1 MPSVN
6 LSPVEFSRLKK
17 EIERLKLMVYKDP
30 LTGAFNRRG
39 FTDGVEKMIA
49 AVGKSQAHGR
59 SKDKFNLTMLSI
71 IMLDVDN
78 FKKLN
83 DTYGHDAGDAALKLV
98 AKTLED
104 HVRQSDFVGRWGG
117 EEFVIALLG
126 ANEHDGYIV
135 AEHLRQEI
143 ASQTLRYKNKKITMS
158 ASFGAAELK
167 QKDTLESLIKKA
179 DKAMYSAKTT
189 GKNKVVKFSGIN

>member
-1 MPSVN
+1 MLGIKLTSVE
-6 LSPVEFSRLKK
+6 VSRLKK
-17 EIERLKLMVYKDP
+17 EIARLKLLAYKDP
-30 LTGAFNRRG
+30 LTGVLNRRG
-39 FTDGVEKMIA
+39 FTEEVEKMIA
-49 AVGKSQAHGR
+49 AAEQKQSHGR
-59 SKDKFNLTMLSI
+59 SKTKFSLTAISL
-71 IMLDVDN
+71 IMLDIDN

-83 DTYGHDAGDAALKLV
+83 DTYGHDAGDAALKFV

-126 ANEHDGYIV
+126 ANENDGAFV

-143 ASQTLRYKNKKITMS
+143 AGLTLKHKNRRISLT
-158 ASFGAAELK
+158 ASLGATEFK
-167 QKDTLESLIKKA
+167 QRDTLETLVKKA
-179 DKAMYSAKTT
+179 DRAMYAAKTT